1 MCAQGVTALRSGN
14 AGMRGMKGYGP
25 PLIPR
30 DIRGR
35 ELISTGDLR
44 EAFAPLD
51 RSLMFR
57 WLKRAGVIPDAVI
70 RGPGGERYWPRAQS
84 VSVIARKHA
93 TRKRRA

>member
-1 MCAQGVTALRSGN
+1 
-14 AGMRGMKGYGP
+14 MRGMKGYGSP
-25 PLIPR
+25 MMPR
-30 DIRGR
+30 DTNGR

-70 RGPGGERYWPRAQS
+70 KGPGGERYWPRAQS
-84 VSVIARKHA
+84 VSVIATKRT